1 MPVNIKSEHL
11 DSIIKLIESNDEL
24 IEYDYKDQ
32 ENQILI
38 PASMVEKISIHM
50 LKAGIKENDFKEAI
64 KLSIK
69 RGFEL
74 SNNDIVISKN
84 GAFFIKLY
92 EKIHKHKIDEKDK
105 NTIANRYNGIDE
117 DELEDFY
124 DEFFQ
129 ESENKK
135 FFKYVAQEFI
145 DTYLKSKKITNDIYE
160 KNVFSYIH
168 TIVFKRLVEIYD
180 DSDGF
185 FTGFAG
191 YIFRIHFKEVF
202 EHIADLILN
211 EIAISKTT
219 IIEFLKYYS
228 QDIILVGGKKYKVP
242 SLESKEGL
250 RWNVGSMLSITKIY
264 IKSKRAI
271 KNLQQ
276 ENIDLNKQIQTLYIG
291 NLTPLE
297 YQSAQIQKRQSFDS
311 DIAHHN
317 KKLERYVDIL
327 SQIDNEEK
335 RAEMK
340 KEVHTLKEMVSKL
353 LQEKKNLSEESIDK
367 GTLSQYTH
375 IQKQIDSINR
385 QLKREQRIITQ
396 NKTAYQSI
404 RESLIKALISKK
416 QLL

>member
-1 MPVNIKSEHL
+1 MSLNIQSEHL
-11 DSIIKLIESNDEL
+11 DSIIQLIESNNEL

-38 PASMVEKISIHM
+38 PKSIVEILSTYM
-50 LKAGIKENDFKEAI
+50 LKTDIQESNFKEAI

-69 RGFEL
+69 KGFEL
-74 SNNDIVISKN
+74 SSNDIVISKN

-92 EKIHKHKIDEKDK
+92 EKIHKHQIDEKDK
-105 NTIANRYNGIDE
+105 ETIANRYNGIDE
-117 DELEDFY
+117 EELELFY
-124 DEFFQ
+124 DEFFE
-129 ESENKK
+129 ESENKN
-135 FFKYVAQEFI
+135 FFIYIAQEFVG
-145 DTYLKSKKITNDIYE
+145 TYLKSKKITNDIYE

-168 TIVFKRLVEIYD
+168 TIVFNRLVKVYD

-185 FTGFAG
+185 FKGFAG

-202 EHIADLILN
+202 EHIADIILD
-211 EIAISKTT
+211 EIAMSNIT

-228 QDIILVGGKKYKVP
+228 QDIIVIGGIKYKVP

-264 IKSKRAI
+264 IKSKKAV
-271 KNLQQ
+271 KNLQK
-276 ENIDLNKQIQTLYIG
+276 ENLNLNKQIQKSYIG

-297 YQSAQIQKRQSFDS
+297 YQTAQIQKRQSFDN

-317 KKLERYVDIL
+317 KKLERYVDL
-327 SQIDNEEK
+327 LNQINNEEEK
-335 RAEMK
+335 SKMK
-340 KEVHTLKEMVSKL
+340 KDIHTLKEIVSKL
-353 LQEKKNLSEESIDK
+353 IQEKKNLSEESIDK
-367 GTLSQYTH
+367 GSLSQYTH
-375 IQKQIDSINR
+375 LQKEIDSISR

-396 NKTAYQSI
+396 NKTSYQSI

>member
-1 MPVNIKSEHL
+1 MSINIRSEYL
-11 DSIIKLIESNDEL
+11 DSIIKLIESNYGL
-24 IEYDYKDQ
+24 IEYDYKGQ

-38 PASMVEKISIHM
+38 PTSMVEKISTHM
-50 LKAGIKENDFKEAI
+50 LKTGIKESDFKEAI

-74 SNNDIVISKN
+74 SNNDIVISKD

-92 EKIHKHKIDEKDK
+92 AKIHKHKIDEKDK

-117 DELEDFY
+117 EELEDFY
-124 DEFFQ
+124 NEFFQ
-129 ESENKK
+129 ESENKR
-135 FFKYVAQEFI
+135 FFKYVAQEFVN
-145 DTYLKSKKITNDIYE
+145 TYLKSKKITNAIYE

-168 TIVFKRLVEIYD
+168 TIVFERLVEIYD

-228 QDIILVGGKKYKVP
+228 QDVILVGGKKYKVP
-242 SLESKEGL
+242 SLESREGL

-264 IKSKRAI
+264 IKSKKAI

-276 ENIDLNKQIQTLYIG
+276 ESIYLNKEIQKLYVG

-317 KKLERYVDIL
+317 KKLERYVDLL

-335 RAEMK
+335 RSEMK
-340 KEVHTLKEMVSKL
+340 KEVHALKKMVSKL
-353 LQEKKNLSEESIDK
+353 LQGKKDLSEESIDK

-375 IQKQIDSINR
+375 MQKQIDSISR

-396 NKTAYQSI
+396 NKTSYQSI

>member
-1 MPVNIKSEHL
+1 MSITISSEKL
-11 DSIIKLIESNDEL
+11 DAIVEVIELNDEL
-24 IEYDYKDQ
+24 IQYDYKAK

-38 PASMVEKISIHM
+38 PKSIVKKLSAHMSKI
-50 LKAGIKENDFKEAI
+50 GIKESDFKEAI

-74 SNNDIVISKN
+74 CSNDIVISKN
-84 GAFFIKLY
+84 GEFFIKLY
-92 EKIHKHKIDEKDK
+92 DKIDKHQVDEKDK
-105 NTIANRYNGIDE
+105 NTLAGRYNGIE
-117 DELEDFY
+117 KEELELFY

-129 ESENKK
+129 ERENKN
-135 FFKYVAQEFI
+135 FFLYVAKEFV
-145 DTYLKSKKITNDIYE
+145 DTYLKSKKITNEVYE

-168 TIVFKRLVEIYD
+168 TITFERLVKIYD

-202 EHIADLILN
+202 EYIADLILD
-211 EIAISKTT
+211 EIAMSNNT
-219 IIEFLKYYS
+219 IIDFLKYYS
-228 QDIILVGGKKYKVP
+228 QDIIVFGGKKYKVP
-242 SLESKEGL
+242 SLESKDGL

-264 IKSKRAI
+264 IKSK
-271 KNLQQ
+271 KTVKSLQQ
-276 ENIDLNKQIQTLYIG
+276 ESLELNKQVQKSYIG

-297 YQSAQIQKRQSFDS
+297 YQTAQIQKRQSFDS
-311 DIAHHN
+311 DIDHHN
-317 KKLERYVDIL
+317 KKLERYVDLL
-327 SQIDNEEK
+327 SQINNEDQ
-335 RAEMK
+335 RSEMK
-340 KEVHTLKEMVSKL
+340 KDIHALKDTVAKL
-353 LQEKKNLSEESIDK
+353 LQEKKNLSDESIDK

-375 IQKQIDSINR
+375 MQKEIDSVNR
-385 QLKREQRIITQ
+385 QLKREQRIIAQ

>member
-1 MPVNIKSEHL
+1 M
-11 DSIIKLIESNDEL
+11 
-24 IEYDYKDQ
+24 
-32 ENQILI
+32 
-38 PASMVEKISIHM
+38 
-50 LKAGIKENDFKEAI
+50 
-64 KLSIK
+64 
-69 RGFEL
+69 
-74 SNNDIVISKN
+74 
-84 GAFFIKLY
+84 
-92 EKIHKHKIDEKDK
+92 
-105 NTIANRYNGIDE
+105 
-117 DELEDFY
+117 
-124 DEFFQ
+124 
-129 ESENKK
+129 
-135 FFKYVAQEFI
+135 
-145 DTYLKSKKITNDIYE
+145 
-160 KNVFSYIH
+160 
-168 TIVFKRLVEIYD
+168 EIYD

-191 YIFRIHFKEVF
+191 YIFRIHFKDVF

-211 EIAISKTT
+211 EIAISKTS

-276 ENIDLNKQIQTLYIG
+276 ESIDLNKQIEMLYIG

-317 KKLERYVDIL
+317 KKLERYVDVL

-340 KEVHTLKEMVSKL
+340 KEVHALKEMVSKL

-367 GTLSQYTH
+367 GILSQYTH
-375 IQKQIDSINR
+375 MQKQIDSINR
-385 QLKREQRIITQ
+385 QLKREQRIISQ
-396 NKTAYQSI
+396 NKTSYQSI